1 MSQVRG
7 RWLPLVVLVAAT
19 AALLA
24 SIVWVTAGVFAP
36 GTPPPAGP
44 RRGWMPMMYGPG
56 GGVSLTPGAGPVR
69 DIVGARTAAQQAADQ
84 LGLRVGEVM
93 QFSNNYYAELLT
105 SAGRGAT
112 EVLVDPGSGAVQVEY
127 GPAMM
132 WNTAYGMGAM
142 MRPRDWFG
150 TSAPSV
156 SPDQARRIADRW
168 LQRQR
173 TSLRAG
179 DPESFP
185 GYYTL
190 HTLRGDKIVGML
202 SVNARS
208 GAVWYHSWH
217 GQFLHMQEPPGTPNQ
232 TR

>member
-1 MSQVRG
+1 MNRVRG
-7 RWLPLVVLVAAT
+7 RWLPLVVLVAAV

-24 SIVWVTAGVFAP
+24 SIVWVTAGVSAP
-36 GTPPPAGP
+36 GGTPTPSGP

-56 GGVSLTPGAGPVR
+56 HGMMSLTPGAGPVR
-69 DIVGARTAAQQAADQ
+69 DIAGARTAAQQAADQ

-112 EVLVDPGSGAVQVEY
+112 EALVDPGSGAVQLEY

-132 WNTAYGMGAM
+132 WNTAYGMSMM
-142 MRPRDWFG
+142 MRPGGWPG
-150 TSAPSV
+150 TSTPSV

-168 LQRQR
+168 LQQQR
-173 TSLRAG
+173 TGLRAE

-190 HTLRGDKIVGML
+190 HTLRADKIAGML
-202 SVNARS
+202 SVNAQS
-208 GAVWYHSWH
+208 GAVWYHTWH
-217 GQFLHMQEPPGTPNQ
+217 GQFIRMQEPPDTSG
-232 TR
+232 